1 MVKNEIKIFENTEFG
16 KVRTAVNE
24 TGEPLFC
31 LLDVARCLGYAR
43 PADAVTTH
51 CKGVSILPTPTE
63 SGIQNIKFGKES
75 EVYRLVMK
83 SKTPNAEKF
92 QDWVCE
98 EVLPSIRK
106 TGQYQVSQF
115 SIPKTLSEALQLAA
129 NIEKEREQLA
139 LQNAEMK
146 PKVDSYD
153 KFLAIDDSMT
163 MTTCAKKFF
172 ISAQKLNNILVVEKV
187 IYKKGNNYYPRAK
200 YQDKGYFKVKDITF
214 NDGTNLTSQLRLT
227 PKGQEFV
234 KNILFSYGFKEQKDL
249 FEE

>member
-1 MVKNEIKIFENTEFG
+1 MFENTEFG

-24 TGEPLFC
+24 TGDPLFC

-43 PADAVTTH
+43 PADAVTSH

-63 SGIQNIKFGKES
+63 SGIQNMKFGKES

-106 TGQYQVSQF
+106 TGTYTYM
-115 SIPKTLSEALQLAA
+115 PKTFSEALRAYA
-129 NIEKEREQLA
+129 DEVEKNEQLA

-146 PKVDSYD
+146 PKADSYD
-153 KFLAIDDSMT
+153 KFLSIDDSLT
-163 MTTCAKKFF
+163 VTAVAKKFGL
-172 ISAQKLNNILVVEKV
+172 SAMKLNKILVIED
-187 IYKKGNNYYPRAK
+187 ILFKKGKTYFPRAK
-200 YQDKGYFKVKDITF
+200 YQNKNYFKVKDVAYGEENI
-214 NDGTNLTSQLRLT
+214 TSQLRIT

-234 KNILFSYGFKEQKDL
+234 KGVLSGYGFNIQNELALQ
-249 FEE
+249 